1 MATMDPGQRGFG
13 QQQRFNIPNLPF
25 AGAAGAP
32 PGGMPPRGPA
42 GAGNAPFIDQIQRLF
57 PQGQIPPELL
67 QMLMARLM
75 AGQGGGARTAGP
87 RRAMRGAQQ
96 GARGQQRPM
105 AGGAPRQRP
114 PMGGGRPRQR
124 PPMGGG
130 RPRQRPPMGGGRP
143 RQRPPMGG
151 GQQPVIKIEDLVR
164 ALSGRGGGA
173 SQADMPVPQARR

>member
-25 AGAAGAP
+25 AGAGGAP

-42 GAGNAPFIDQIQRLF
+42 GAGNAPFINQIQRLF
-57 PQGQIPPELL
+57 PQGRIPPELL

-75 AGQGGGARTAGP
+75 AGQGGGARMAGP

-105 AGGAPRQRP
+105 GGQRPPMGGGGPRQRPPMGGGAPRQRP
-114 PMGGGRPRQR
+114 PMGS
-124 PPMGGG
+124 
-130 RPRQRPPMGGGRP
+130 
-143 RQRPPMGG
+143 
-151 GQQPVIKIEDLVR
+151 GQQPVVRMEDLVR

-173 SQADMPVPQARR
+173 SQADLPVPQARR

>member
-13 QQQRFNIPNLPF
+13 QQQRFNVPNLPF

-32 PGGMPPRGPA
+32 PGGMPSM
-42 GAGNAPFIDQIQRLF
+42 APFADRMRQLL
-57 PQGQIPPELL
+57 PQGQNYDELL
-67 QMLMARLM
+67 QLLMAQLM

-105 AGGAPRQRP
+105 GGGAPRQRP
-114 PMGGGRPRQR
+114 PMGGGRP
-124 PPMGGG
+124 
-130 RPRQRPPMGGGRP
+130 
-143 RQRPPMGG
+143 
-151 GQQPVIKIEDLVR
+151 PVVRMDDLVR

-173 SQADMPVPQARR
+173 SQADLPVPQARR

>member
-25 AGAAGAP
+25 AGAGGAP
-32 PGGMPPRGPA
+32 PGGMPSM
-42 GAGNAPFIDQIQRLF
+42 APFADRMRQLL
-57 PQGQIPPELL
+57 PQGQNYDELL
-67 QMLMARLM
+67 QLLMAQLM

-124 PPMGGG
+124 PPMGGQ
-130 RPRQRPPMGGGRP
+130 RPPMGGQRPPMGGGRP
-143 RQRPPMGG
+143 
-151 GQQPVIKIEDLVR
+151 PVVRMEDLLR